1 MSANGQQA
9 LLAAWGAV
17 TTRGGTAQ
25 DALAYLRSLY
35 RNVVAL
41 EPGARTST
49 ITFSE
54 RHIGDVHVTWED
66 EALREVGA
74 NKDRLEIVRPPV
86 SIRLEPA
93 VAWVDA
99 NNRDANTA
107 AHSKAYLEFLFSDT
121 AQEALAQNGFRS
133 INPAI
138 MAQHRAALP
147 DMNLFPITA
156 IAEDWDDAQQK
167 FFGDDG
173 ILDIVSS
180 PVSLLTAGCRTDRT
194 PGLGVAGTMVA
205 GFDYSWLKGRRDVVA
220 GLTVAAVALPQA
232 MAYALI
238 AGVDPKFGVYSAIVI
253 TFVASVFGSSSH
265 LINGPTSAIAL
276 LVFSSLSFLDQEN
289 RTVLFESLFL
299 MGILV
304 GVIQILI
311 AIFKLGDLTRYI
323 SESVIIGFLVA
334 AALLLAVGQIGPALG
349 VKDKGNG
356 HMHLLHRLSLT
367 LFHGDPINY
376 RAVVLSVTAV
386 AVAVL
391 LRMLVKRYR
400 WPQLDLMAV
409 LVVTGVI
416 AYAAGWSIPNANGKT
431 AVNVTAKIP
440 QTLPGFHVPTVDL
453 GNIGELSQGALA
465 IAFIGL
471 IEALSIAKAIAHQ
484 THQKVDYNRQILA
497 EGLGNLTGGFFQSL
511 PGSGSLTRSA
521 INFQAGAV
529 SRFSGIVSAATV
541 AGVLLLFA
549 PLLHYVPQAALA
561 GLLLVTAARLVDY
574 KRLLLIV
581 RASRY
586 DAGLVIVTAL
596 TGILLDL
603 DKAVLVGVAMSIL
616 LFVPRAAKLKAREL
630 TVTPNAWC
638 ANGCQAIR
646 STRRRSST
654 TSRASCSSAP
664 RRNSTGTWRYSA
676 SG

>member
-1 MSANGQQA
+1 
-9 LLAAWGAV
+9 
-17 TTRGGTAQ
+17 
-25 DALAYLRSLY
+25 
-35 RNVVAL
+35 
-41 EPGARTST
+41 
-49 ITFSE
+49 
-54 RHIGDVHVTWED
+54 
-66 EALREVGA
+66 
-74 NKDRLEIVRPPV
+74 
-86 SIRLEPA
+86 
-93 VAWVDA
+93 
-99 NNRDANTA
+99 
-107 AHSKAYLEFLFSDT
+107 
-121 AQEALAQNGFRS
+121 
-133 INPAI
+133 
-138 MAQHRAALP
+138 
-147 DMNLFPITA
+147 
-156 IAEDWDDAQQK
+156 
-167 FFGDDG
+167 
-173 ILDIVSS
+173 
-180 PVSLLTAGCRTDRT
+180 
-194 PGLGVAGTMVA
+194 MVA

-497 EGLGNLTGGFFQSL
+497 EGLGNLTG
-511 PGSGSLTRSA
+511 
-521 INFQAGAV
+521 
-529 SRFSGIVSAATV
+529 
-541 AGVLLLFA
+541 
-549 PLLHYVPQAALA
+549 
-561 GLLLVTAARLVDY
+561 
-574 KRLLLIV
+574 
-581 RASRY
+581 AS
-586 DAGLVIVTAL
+586 
-596 TGILLDL
+596 
-603 DKAVLVGVAMSIL
+603 
-616 LFVPRAAKLKAREL
+616 
-630 TVTPNAWC
+630 
-638 ANGCQAIR
+638 
-646 STRRRSST
+646 
-654 TSRASCSSAP
+654 SRACPAP
-664 RRNSTGTWRYSA
+664 DR
-676 SG
+676 